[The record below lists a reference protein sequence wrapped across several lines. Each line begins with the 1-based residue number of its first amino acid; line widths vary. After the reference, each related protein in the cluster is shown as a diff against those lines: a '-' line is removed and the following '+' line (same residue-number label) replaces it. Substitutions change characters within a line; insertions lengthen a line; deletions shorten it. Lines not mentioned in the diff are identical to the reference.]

1 VRLLTGERGP
11 ELHLQ
16 QRHQQAEQQTEHLV
30 KRTCGARSVCE
41 LRGWSPPLS
50 VTCTRSEMPR
60 SNSAMVMEVAT
71 SSRNG
76 SSVSRREPERA
87 GQHSWAC
94 RARAGGRAG
103 AAGWRVAAAAAA
115 AAIDGG
121 LTHLAWL
128 AKPPSTA
135 AAAAKPSQAGGGF
148 SGWRAVVECFN
159 GGGRRGVFP
168 GWRV

>member
-41 LRGWSPPLS
+41 RRGWSPPLS

-115 AAIDGG
+115 AAAVDGG
-121 LTHLAWL
+121 LAT
-128 AKPPSTA
+128 
-135 AAAAKPSQAGGGF
+135 
-148 SGWRAVVECFN
+148 SGWRAVVECFK
-159 GGGRRGVFP
+159 GGGGEVFFQVEGLGV
-168 GWRV
+168 GWVGG